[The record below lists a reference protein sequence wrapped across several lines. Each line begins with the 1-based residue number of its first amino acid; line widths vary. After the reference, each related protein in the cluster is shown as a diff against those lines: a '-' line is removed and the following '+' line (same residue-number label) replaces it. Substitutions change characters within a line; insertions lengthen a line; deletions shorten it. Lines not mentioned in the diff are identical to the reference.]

1 MTDAPRSPRSLR
13 LFLSSPGDVADERQA
28 VRRVLEDL
36 ALTPLLRTRVRFD
49 LVAWDD
55 PAAPVPLDATE
66 TPQLSVNR
74 YKGLPRDC
82 DLTVV
87 ILWSRLGTPLPSH
100 VTRPDG
106 SAYASGTVW
115 ELEDA
120 RTGRKPLWL
129 YQRTATPQ
137 VDLDDP
143 EFDAKRAQYHAVK
156 AFIADFR
163 APDGS
168 LSAGINT
175 HADPAAFTILFRQH
189 LEAHLG
195 GLLFDAPPVAPD
207 SPRIDHI
214 LLALDAQLAAKDS
227 TIAERD
233 GEIARLKAEL
243 DALRRSA
250 IADTLTR
257 AAASDA
263 TPAEQ
268 AAAQALEAGDSAPA
282 EALLR
287 ADETALTPADRP
299 PPPPNAAPPRTSP
312 ASRAPSSSATTP
324 RAPSPPTSARP
335 NTIRKTSG
343 RGSTSATS
351 TSPWAISR
359 RPRRP
364 TRAPKPTSPTASP
377 LIPTIRI
384 LCATSP
390 SATTR
395 SATCSSPRV
404 TARPPWRPIARASP
418 SPRPSPAAT
427 RPTPNGSATSP

>member
-55 PAAPVPLDATE
+55 PTAPVPLDATE

-120 RTGRKPLWL
+120 RTGAKPLWL

-163 APDGS
+163 GPDGS

-189 LEAHLG
+189 LETHLG

-214 LLALDAQLAAKDS
+214 LLALDTQLAAKDAAL
-227 TIAERD
+227 AERD
-233 GEIARLKAEL
+233 SEIARLKAEL

-257 AAASDA
+257 AAAPDA

-343 RGSTSATS
+343 RGSTSATFS
-351 TSPWAISR
+351 SPWAISR

-364 TRAPKPTSPTASP
+364 TRPPKPTSPTAWP
-377 LIPTIRI
+377 
-384 LCATSP
+384 
-390 SATTR
+390 
-395 SATCSSPRV
+395 
-404 TARPPWRPIARASP
+404 
-418 SPRPSPAAT
+418 
-427 RPTPNGSATSP
+427 